1 MILLI
6 DNYDSFTFNL
16 YQYVAETGVE
26 VEVVRNDVL
35 TVDEALDRGAAGL
48 IVSPGPKDPDDAG
61 ISLELTRRASGRL
74 PLLGVC
80 LGHQCIVQAFGGR
93 IVRAPEPVH
102 GKASPVTHDDGDVFE
117 GLPSPFMAGRYHSLV
132 ADPKVMP
139 QALEVSARSTD
150 DDLIMGVRHRE
161 HPTWGVQFHPESILT
176 DHGKQIV
183 ANFLALVRQHRGAA

>member
-102 GKASPVTHDDGDVFE
+102 GKASPVTHDDGDVFA

>member
-102 GKASPVTHDDGDVFE
+102 GKASPVTHDDGDVFS

-132 ADPKVMP
+132 ADPKAMP
-139 QALEVSARSTD
+139 SALEVSARSTD